1 MLTHKETSLLERHE
15 WEVDYYENKN
25 SFSISHKDGSSIESC
40 EQAFDY
46 LIEALIEEEKSEE
59 MTYSVDEI
67 LKRFGFFESCSSPF
81 EIASIHDKRILVTGF
96 AADVFFTRLRRQF
109 YEENRI

>member
-1 MLTHKETSLLERHE
+1 MLTNQEIALLKRHE
-15 WEVDYYENKN
+15 WEVDHYENKN

-40 EQAFDY
+40 EQALDY

-59 MTYSVDEI
+59 LTYSVDEI

-81 EIASIHDKRILVTGF
+81 EIASITDNRILVTGF
-96 AADVFFTRLRRQF
+96 AADVFFTRLRKQF
-109 YEENRI
+109 YGEN